1 MNQLL
6 FLATLFCDIHVI
18 IWFAVIFHGALYRK
32 KKQPCRQKF
41 ENCKFV
47 AFMPQEKFTTNN
59 FSKTSWTFSCTW
71 RSWFTEIVKKN
82 KNKNPM
88 KYCSR
93 SICLNLVKSRNF
105 FNNLFDF
112 KLLCCA
118 LIQFQWSSTLQFLLV
133 IRQ

>member
-32 KKQPCRQKF
+32 KNNHADRNLRTANLWHLCRKKNSLQIIFLKPHEHFLVPEEVGLQKLL
-41 ENCKFV
+41 
-47 AFMPQEKFTTNN
+47 
-59 FSKTSWTFSCTW
+59 
-71 RSWFTEIVKKN
+71 KKN

-118 LIQFQWSSTLQFLLV
+118 LIQFQ
-133 IRQ
+133 